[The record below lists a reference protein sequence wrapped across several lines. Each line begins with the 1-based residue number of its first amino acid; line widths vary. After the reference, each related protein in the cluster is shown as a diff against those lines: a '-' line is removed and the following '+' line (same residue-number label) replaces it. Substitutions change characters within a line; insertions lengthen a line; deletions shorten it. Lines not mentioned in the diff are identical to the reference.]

1 MDFLGAMKAIE
12 QFAYE
17 LMSWVLFFPLTIY
30 RVIVNPVR
38 MMDYVAAETEKNE
51 ADAFAAAMRPTLFL
65 LLALTIG
72 VLTVPFTAEETAAI
86 SGSRLGKSITDSWVT
101 LVMFR
106 MIIFTAFPIAGA
118 LIHDLFTPGE
128 VDRNTLK
135 KPFLQQCY
143 IMAPFALIT
152 SPCLTMASRGDLWA
166 GLALIV
172 SVIWLIISET
182 MFFRRQSRFGWAGS
196 VFSGLLVFFA
206 GYTVFITTAIFMMK

>member
-30 RVIVNPVR
+30 RVIINPVR
-38 MMDYVAAETEKNE
+38 MMDYVAAETEKDE
-51 ADAFAAAMRPTLFL
+51 TVAFAAAMRPTLFL

-72 VLTVPFTAEETAAI
+72 VLTVPFTEAEVLII
-86 SGSRLGKSITDSWVT
+86 SATRLGKAITDSWVT

-106 MIIFTAFPIAGA
+106 MIVFTAFPIAGA

-152 SPCLTMASRGDLWA
+152 SPCLTLASRGDLWA
-166 GLALIV
+166 GLALLV
-172 SVIWLIISET
+172 SVIWLITVET
-182 MFFRRQSRFGWAGS
+182 LFFRRQSRFGWVGS
-196 VFSGLLVFFA
+196 VFSGF
-206 GYTVFITTAIFMMK
+206 TVFLIGYAVFAIAALVML

>member
-30 RVIVNPVR
+30 RVIIHPVR
-38 MMDYVAAETEKNE
+38 MMDYVAAETEKDE
-51 ADAFAAAMRPTLFL
+51 TVAFAAAMRPTLFL

-72 VLTVPFTAEETAAI
+72 VLTVPFTDTEVVSI
-86 SGSRLGKSITDSWVT
+86 SATRLGKAITDSWVT

-152 SPCLTMASRGDLWA
+152 SPCLTLASRNDLWA
-166 GLALIV
+166 ALALMV
-172 SVIWLIISET
+172 SVTWLITVET
-182 MFFRRQSRFGWAGS
+182 LFFRRQSRFGWVGS
-196 VFSGLLVFFA
+196 VFSGFVVFLIGYAVFAITALV
-206 GYTVFITTAIFMMK
+206 ML

>member
-38 MMDYVAAETEKNE
+38 MMDYVAAETEKDE
-51 ADAFAAAMRPTLFL
+51 TVAFAAAMRPTLFL

-72 VLTVPFTAEETAAI
+72 VLTVPFTEAEVLII
-86 SGSRLGKSITDSWVT
+86 SATRLGKAITDSWVT

-106 MIIFTAFPIAGA
+106 MIVFTAFPIAGA

-152 SPCLTMASRGDLWA
+152 SPCLTLASRGDLWA
-166 GLALIV
+166 GLALLV
-172 SVIWLIISET
+172 SVIWLITVET
-182 MFFRRQSRFGWAGS
+182 LFFRRQSRFGWVGS
-196 VFSGLLVFFA
+196 VFSGF
-206 GYTVFITTAIFMMK
+206 TVFLIGYAVFAIAALVML